1 MSTKI
6 FVNLPVKDLN
16 RSINFFTRLGFSFN
30 THFTNDQGA
39 CMIVSEDIFVML
51 LVEKCFKTLTKKQ
64 VADATKSTEAILAL
78 SAESREAVDEL
89 VSRALKAGA
98 TIPNR
103 KQDQGWMYGHGF
115 QDPDGHLWESVYMD
129 PKAIRYDADQAIR
142 VR

>member
-16 RSINFFTRLGFSFN
+16 RSIKFFTQLGFSFN
-30 THFTNDQGA
+30 THYTNDQGA

-51 LVEKCFKTLTKKQ
+51 LVEKFFKTFTKKQ

-78 SAESREAVDEL
+78 SVKSREAVDEL

-98 TIPNR
+98 TIPNQ

-115 QDPDGHLWESVYMD
+115 QDLDGHLWETIYMD
-129 PKAIRYDADQAIR
+129 SKAIQQDLD
-142 VR
+142 